1 MNNNISVC
9 LQRDF
14 TELKKIIREQLQ
26 KEVLE
31 TLISVGYNPIEIE
44 FGKPNKGVVGEIRV
58 PVLFDEK
65 EAMRNWHNKYDKN

>member
-1 MNNNISVC
+1 MSSK
-9 LQRDF
+9 RF
-14 TELKKIIREQLQ
+14 YRTEKITREQLQ
-26 KEVLE
+26 KEVLD

-44 FGKPNKGVVGEIRV
+44 FGKPNKGVVSEIRV